1 VEENGNTLG
10 DALSQKEFGVE
21 SSQESPV
28 QEFSQASDQISQ
40 EEGNTSKENAV
51 EDQADEPISSQAN
64 ISSESNQ
71 GVDLQ
76 HQIAEDK
83 VAQES
88 IHSEVASEAKQELA
102 APELMAETVQGDA
115 TASSS
120 EGIMSQNEAHVPVQ
134 VENHQAEHVT
144 MEHSQVEPAAEQHV
158 SPQIEKT
165 AHSTR
170 AEEHVQP
177 LAQHEIEHAAW
188 FSHETSSAVQS
199 DYPDWY
205 GGFSEGI
212 SQYASSDDP
221 EEKPADAW
229 GDEDANGDPSSA
241 KTNAQDD
248 MGTRAKPNW
257 EDDSR
262 KKAQDSGNTPFLVD
276 TVMDL
281 PFSDQCDERDIA
293 FGIASCALGGVW
305 GLDVSKKWVPEK
317 MVDIWGDTVVAG
329 TGGNA
334 QTRAGFPR
342 TNYNEGLPT
351 LYAVLKKTFGINNKG
366 EIALKP
372 ICAADPKDTG
382 LSCLTQQQLLM
393 LLGASP

>member
-1 VEENGNTLG
+1 VEENGNTL
-10 DALSQKEFGVE
+10 DDTLSQKELGVE

-51 EDQADEPISSQAN
+51 EDKADEPITSQEN
-64 ISSESNQ
+64 ITSESYQ

-76 HQIAEDK
+76 HQLAEDK

-88 IHSEVASEAKQELA
+88 INSEVASVAKQELA
-102 APELMAETVQGDA
+102 APELMAEMVQGDA

-120 EGIMSQNEAHVPVQ
+120 EGMMSQNEAHVPVQ

-165 AHSTR
+165 VHSTM

-177 LAQHEIEHAAW
+177 LAQQEIEHAAW
-188 FSHETSSAVQS
+188 VSHESSSAAQS
-199 DYPDWY
+199 EYPDWY

-221 EEKPADAW
+221 EETSANKQGW
-229 GDEDANGDPSSA
+229 G
-241 KTNAQDD
+241 
-248 MGTRAKPNW
+248 
-257 EDDSR
+257 DDSR
-262 KKAQDSGNTPFLVD
+262 KKAQGSGKTPFSVVD
-276 TVMDL
+276 TDMDL
-281 PFSDQCDERDIA
+281 PFSEQCDERDVA
-293 FGIASCALGGVW
+293 FGIATCALGSLW
-305 GLDVSKKWVPEK
+305 GRDVSKKWVPGK

-351 LYAVLKKTFGINNKG
+351 LDAVLKKTFGINNKG

-372 ICAADPKDTG
+372 ICAADPKDTE
-382 LSCLTQQQLLM
+382 LSCLTPQQLLM
-393 LLGASP
+393 LLGGASP